1 MSIVPA
7 AYKSAYICPLLK
19 KPDLDIA
26 DIKNYR
32 PTSSLFVLSKL
43 LEKLVARQLIDYLS
57 VNKLLPDRQT
67 AYRAFRSTETAIV
80 FAGSL
85 ESCLAFCWRSTR
97 VTYPP

>member
-26 DIKNYR
+26 DVNNYR
-32 PTSSLFVLSKL
+32 PTSNLFVLSKL

-57 VNKLLPDRQT
+57 VNKLLSDRQT
-67 AYRAFRSTETAIV
+67 AYRALRSTETATV
-80 FAGSL
+80 FAGIMSDI
-85 ESCLAFCWRSTR
+85 RR
-97 VTYPP
+97 V